1 MLVVSRHGLHHMKTQ
16 VIYSRDE
23 EAYAL
28 IRKEG
33 KSGTHKPRSK
43 TVLKVEIV
51 YENLSFYCYCYRVQN
66 SRCFSQGKVIHSF
79 GSKK

>member
-51 YENLSFYCYCYRVQN
+51 YENLSFLLLLLSCTKFSLFQ
-66 SRCFSQGKVIHSF
+66 SRQGYT
-79 GSKK
+79 